1 VSVGDN
7 DVWVVAVV
15 KPPVAEL
22 QVEGEV
28 DNLAVAVVCLL
39 GVK

>member
-1 VSVGDN
+1 VSVGDK

-15 KPPVAEL
+15 KPPVAKL
-22 QVEGEV
+22 HVEGVV
-28 DNLAVAVVCLL
+28 DNLAVAVVCLR